1 MDHEV
6 TEPEALADQIES
18 LLQRPDGALDEKT
31 RRRLVE
37 GGRKLAES
45 LELPRETYRRIQY
58 SHLVLPL
65 ALVGA
70 DTGVFSALSSE
81 NRAFG
86 SAELAEKTGVEIE
99 LLKRLLRYYQA
110 TGMVSQIADDEYQ
123 SSNVT
128 HVLSSENHGDSLRFT
143 HKITA
148 QGSSN
153 LPDWLRSTQYESPIG
168 VMPTAWTSAI
178 PTELDPFSYL
188 KHNPWALKLHQSHMV
203 VQRVGR
209 KSFIDALDFEKR
221 FAQNDITSST
231 FLFVDIGGGAGA
243 QSLAFRQQYPN
254 LPGRVLVQD
263 RPEVIE
269 RVKSMLIDTANIEA
283 EAYNFSTTPQPI
295 RGNYALAIRA
305 RVYYVRN
312 IFHAYGD
319 AKCVE
324 ILLNIKA
331 GMTEQSVLIIDEIV
345 FPEKNAKGQAAEH
358 DIEVMICV
366 GGVERTEGQWAG
378 LLSDAGLKVR
388 EVAKYDEDYEDAL
401 IIAGLA

>member
-1 MDHEV
+1 MDHDAAEY
-6 TEPEALADQIES
+6 EALADQIES
-18 LLQRPDGALDEKT
+18 LLQRSDGALEQIRDEKI
-31 RRRLVE
+31 RCRLVE

-65 ALVGA
+65 ALVGV

-81 NRAFG
+81 NRPFG
-86 SAELAEKTGVEIE
+86 SAELAEKTGVDIG

-110 TGMVSQIADDEYQ
+110 TDMVSQIADDAYQ

-153 LPDWLRSTQYESPIG
+153 LPGWLRSIQYRHPVG
-168 VMPTAWTSAI
+168 VLPTAWTSSI

-188 KHNPWALKLHQSHMV
+188 KYNPWALKLVQSHMM

-209 KSFIDALDFEKR
+209 QSFIDALDFEKR
-221 FAQNDITSST
+221 FTRDITSST
-231 FLFVDIGGGAGA
+231 FLFVDIGGGTGS
-243 QSLAFRQQYPN
+243 QSLAFRQRYPN
-254 LPGRVLVQD
+254 LPGRVLLQD
-263 RPEVIE
+263 RPEVVE
-269 RVKSMLIDTANIEA
+269 RVELMLANTANVEA
-283 EAYNFSTTPQPI
+283 VVYDFCTTPQPI
-295 RGNYALAIRA
+295 RGA
-305 RVYYVRN
+305 RVYYMRN
-312 IFHAYGD
+312 IFHAWGD

-331 GMTEQSVLIIDEIV
+331 GMTEQSVLIIDEIA

-366 GGVERTEGQWAG
+366 GGVERTEGQWAS
-378 LLSDAGLKVR
+378 LLG
-388 EVAKYDEDYEDAL
+388 EVELNIHEVVKYDEDYEDAL